1 MASHAPDHDHDADEV
16 MRRAA
21 ERGLGSRHR
30 LRLGAIALWSSF
42 LGAVLMVLVALAVLP
57 EAAELDLAGLSVA
70 FFCAW
75 ALTLV
80 PVTLA
85 LMLERRAERP

>member
-1 MASHAPDHDHDADEV
+1 MASQDTDHGLDADEV
-16 MRRAA
+16 TRRAA
-21 ERGLGSRHR
+21 LRGLGSRHR
-30 LRLGAIALWSSF
+30 LRRGAIALWSSF

-57 EAAELDLAGLSVA
+57 EAAELDLAGLSAA

-80 PVTLA
+80 PVALA
-85 LMLERRAERP
+85 LMLDRRAERP